1 MIQLRQLS
9 DVIVKD
15 KVVLLRLDLNIP
27 QEGGKITD
35 NTRIVRTIPTI
46 KYLIL
51 HGAKVVIISH
61 LGNPKGRIELTLSL
75 RSVVTE
81 LEALLN
87 IKVQFCPESIGSTPK
102 NAIIKMKAGEVLLL
116 ENLRF
121 NSGEELNDATFVN
134 ELSSL
139 GDIYVNDAFSC
150 SHRKHASICG
160 LPAKLPSA
168 AGFLLLSE
176 LKHLTSI
183 FSNANKPFTV
193 IIGGAKM
200 STKLDLLNS
209 LITKADYLIVAGA
222 MANIFLAM
230 KRFNIGASLYKP
242 ELVNVASLILK
253 KATSTNCK
261 IILPF
266 DAVIQNFNSNNI
278 TIIELNS
285 SLVMQSNAKI
295 MDIGPKT
302 IAQIINIIKI
312 SKTIVWN
319 GPVGA
324 FEQPPF
330 DHGSTYLSKAIAEK
344 TRTGS
349 LCSVAGGGDT
359 ISAIKKSGVIDDFSY
374 ISTGGG
380 AFLEWVQG
388 KTLPGVEALMQ
399 KLDTAKYI

>member
-27 QEGGKITD
+27 QERGKITD

-61 LGNPKGRIELTLSL
+61 LGNPKSRIELTLSL

-87 IKVQFCPESIGSTPK
+87 IKVQFCPESIGATPK

-168 AGFLLLSE
+168 AGFLLLRE

-183 FSNANKPFTV
+183 FSNANKPLTV

-200 STKLDLLNS
+200 STKLDLLTS

-242 ELVNVASLILK
+242 ELVNLASLILK

-261 IILPF
+261 IILPL

-302 IAQIINIIKI
+302 IAQIINIIKK
-312 SKTIVWN
+312 SKTVVWN

-324 FEQPPF
+324 FEQTPF

-380 AFLEWVQG
+380 AFLELLQG

>member
-61 LGNPKGRIELTLSL
+61 LGNPKGRIESTLSL
-75 RSVVTE
+75 RPVVTE

-87 IKVQFCPESIGSTPK
+87 IKVQFCPESIGATPK
-102 NAIIKMKAGEVLLL
+102 NAIINMKAGEVLLL

-134 ELSSL
+134 ELGSL

-160 LPAKLPSA
+160 LPTKLPSA

-176 LKHLTSI
+176 IKHLTSI
-183 FSNANKPFTV
+183 FSNTNKPFTV

-200 STKLDLLNS
+200 STKLDLLTS

-230 KRFNIGASLYKP
+230 KHFNIGASLYKP
-242 ELVNVASLILK
+242 ELVNLASLIFK
-253 KATSTNCK
+253 KATLTDCK

-266 DAVIQNFNSNNI
+266 DVVIQNFNNI
-278 TIIELNS
+278 TTIELNS

-312 SKTIVWN
+312 SKTIIWN

-324 FEQPPF
+324 FEQQPF
-330 DHGSTYLSKAIAEK
+330 DHGSTHLSKAIAEK

-380 AFLEWVQG
+380 AFLEWLQG

>member
-27 QEGGKITD
+27 QERCKITD

-61 LGNPKGRIELTLSL
+61 LGNPKGRIESTLSL

-87 IKVQFCPESIGSTPK
+87 IKVQFCPESIGATPK
-102 NAIIKMKAGEVLLL
+102 NAIINMKAGEVLLL

-121 NSGEELNDATFVN
+121 NAGEELNDATFVN
-134 ELSSL
+134 ELGSL

-160 LPAKLPSA
+160 LPTKLPSA

-176 LKHLTSI
+176 IKHLTSI
-183 FSNANKPFTV
+183 FSNTNKPFTV

-200 STKLDLLNS
+200 STKLDLLTS

-230 KRFNIGASLYKP
+230 KHFNIGASLYKP
-242 ELVNVASLILK
+242 ELVNLASLIFK
-253 KATSTNCK
+253 KATLTDCK

-266 DAVIQNFNSNNI
+266 DVVIQNFNNI
-278 TIIELNS
+278 TTIELNS

-312 SKTIVWN
+312 SKTIIWN

-344 TRTGS
+344 TKTGS

-380 AFLEWVQG
+380 AFLEWLQG

>member
-1 MIQLRQLS
+1 MIQLKQLS

-87 IKVQFCPESIGSTPK
+87 IKVQFCPESIGATPK

-150 SHRKHASICG
+150 SHRKHASIYG

-230 KRFNIGASLYKP
+230 KHFNIGASLYKP

-253 KATSTNCK
+253 KATLTNCK

-266 DAVIQNFNSNNI
+266 DVVIQNFNNI
-278 TIIELNS
+278 TTIELNS

-312 SKTIVWN
+312 SKTIIWN

-330 DHGSTYLSKAIAEK
+330 DHGSTCLSKAIAEK

-349 LCSVAGGGDT
+349 FCSVAGGGDT

-380 AFLEWVQG
+380 AFLEWLQG

>member
-87 IKVQFCPESIGSTPK
+87 IKVQFCPESIGATPK

-121 NSGEELNDATFVN
+121 NSGEELNDATFVS

-183 FSNANKPFTV
+183 FSNANKQFTV

-380 AFLEWVQG
+380 AFLEWLQG

>member
-87 IKVQFCPESIGSTPK
+87 IKVQFCPESIGATPK
-102 NAIIKMKAGEVLLL
+102 NAIINMKAGEVLLL

-183 FSNANKPFTV
+183 FSTANKPFTV

-209 LITKADYLIVAGA
+209 LITKTDYLIVAGA

-330 DHGSTYLSKAIAEK
+330 DHGSTYLSKAIAKK

-380 AFLEWVQG
+380 AFLEWLQG

>member
-87 IKVQFCPESIGSTPK
+87 IKVQFCPESIGATPK
-102 NAIIKMKAGEVLLL
+102 NAITKMKAGEILLL

-253 KATSTNCK
+253 KQ
-261 IILPF
+261 LR
-266 DAVIQNFNSNNI
+266 
-278 TIIELNS
+278 
-285 SLVMQSNAKI
+285 
-295 MDIGPKT
+295 
-302 IAQIINIIKI
+302 QIVK
-312 SKTIVWN
+312 
-319 GPVGA
+319 
-324 FEQPPF
+324 
-330 DHGSTYLSKAIAEK
+330 
-344 TRTGS
+344 
-349 LCSVAGGGDT
+349 
-359 ISAIKKSGVIDDFSY
+359 
-374 ISTGGG
+374 
-380 AFLEWVQG
+380 
-388 KTLPGVEALMQ
+388 
-399 KLDTAKYI
+399 